1 MGRLVNIIVQ
11 HHHAKF
17 SGVDKLLALV
27 IGQLLMARHA
37 NLIVQG
43 SRAMCARRTGTLLVQ
58 ASPPTPHFT
67 FEGLAAMKCIRTRDL
82 ESLAPD
88 GCCGAKLHCALPL
101 DFKE

>member
-11 HHHAKF
+11 HHHAKS

-67 FEGLAAMKCIRTRDL
+67 LEGLAAMGSMRVHVAEHDL
-82 ESLAPD
+82 PAALKTSSA
-88 GCCGAKLHCALPL
+88 AARCACP
-101 DFKE
+101 